1 MSDNFLSRWSRLK
14 SESKEEPAAPAP
26 LAEQAADAE
35 PPPPDPVPQLPPI
48 ESLTAQSDF
57 SAFLQSGVP
66 DHLRKA
72 ALSKLWTSDPLFTQP
87 EVFDLHMEDYNL
99 HPLGEAVKTA
109 WEMGKGIVEKAN
121 GLDQTASLPPD
132 AENSHIKTNLEDE
145 STPES

>member
-1 MSDNFLSRWSRLK
+1 MSDSFLSRWSRLK

-26 LAEQAADAE
+26 LAEQTADAE

-72 ALSKLWTSDPLFTQP
+72 ALAKLWTSDPLFTQP

-109 WEMGKGIVEKAN
+109 WEMGKGIVEKVN

-132 AENSHIKTNLEDE
+132 SENSHTKTKLEDGSTLE
-145 STPES
+145 S